1 MENPQRINPSSKG
14 NIFPALF
21 VCASLILNVY
31 LAAQLL
37 KRKPA
42 LPAVASAT
50 ADSFRRE
57 ETIASPDSLTKV
69 ATLESPASPESVEP
83 TFHWSAMESSD
94 YRQYIANLR
103 AAGVSEQVIRD
114 IIVADVS
121 QHFNKRAK
129 EIWQPRPTAY
139 WQKYNNEQP
148 NPKQMEEMSA
158 MSKEHGNTLK
168 ELLGVR
174 MGQQE
179 MIDTVYL
186 QIHGHERELLLLSP
200 DKREAA
206 MAALADADIEAK
218 VMKLHSTGSY
228 STRDEQK
235 LFNEKLKLLADVL
248 SPEEL
253 EEFHQRNSPFGV
265 HLKSEVRYLGLSSE
279 EYKQLLAAKESSGDK
294 LQTKDAV
301 QKLFGEERAKEFE
314 RTSSA
319 FYINAR
325 TGAEAEG
332 IPLDRVDQAAKLA
345 TDSTTAAF
353 TTLQDKTLSV
363 EERKAKL
370 KELQIQTEAKI
381 KELLGD
387 KASKL
392 VVRDLNNLMRSQA
405 TYIKP

>member
-1 MENPQRINPSSKG
+1 M
-14 NIFPALF
+14 
-21 VCASLILNVY
+21 
-31 LAAQLL
+31 
-37 KRKPA
+37 
-42 LPAVASAT
+42 
-50 ADSFRRE
+50 
-57 ETIASPDSLTKV
+57 
-69 ATLESPASPESVEP
+69 
-83 TFHWSAMESSD
+83 
-94 YRQYIANLR
+94 
-103 AAGVSEQVIRD
+103 
-114 IIVADVS
+114 
-121 QHFNKRAK
+121 
-129 EIWQPRPTAY
+129 
-139 WQKYNNEQP
+139 
-148 NPKQMEEMSA
+148 
-158 MSKEHGNTLK
+158 
-168 ELLGVR
+168 
-174 MGQQE
+174 
-179 MIDTVYL
+179 
-186 QIHGHERELLLLSP
+186 
-200 DKREAA
+200 
-206 MAALADADIEAK
+206 
-218 VMKLHSTGSY
+218 
-228 STRDEQK
+228 
-235 LFNEKLKLLADVL
+235 

>member
-1 MENPQRINPSSKG
+1 
-14 NIFPALF
+14 
-21 VCASLILNVY
+21 
-31 LAAQLL
+31 
-37 KRKPA
+37 
-42 LPAVASAT
+42 
-50 ADSFRRE
+50 
-57 ETIASPDSLTKV
+57 
-69 ATLESPASPESVEP
+69 
-83 TFHWSAMESSD
+83 MESSD

-114 IIVADVS
+114 IITADVG
-121 QHFNKRAK
+121 QHFTKRAR
-129 EIWQPRPTAY
+129 EIWPWRVNAY
-139 WQKYNNEQP
+139 WQKYNNERP
-148 NPKQMEEMSA
+148 NPKQTEQMA
-158 MSKEHGNTLK
+158 ALAKEHGATLK

-174 MGQQE
+174 IGQQE

-186 QIHGHERELLLLSP
+186 QIHGHERELLLLPP

-228 STRDEQK
+228 SSQDEQK
-235 LFNEKLKLLADVL
+235 LFNEKLKVLADVL
-248 SPEEL
+248 TPEEL
-253 EEFHQRNSPFGV
+253 EDYHQRNSPVGGYV
-265 HLKSEVRYLGLSSE
+265 KSQVRYLGLSPD
-279 EYKQLLAAKESSGDK
+279 EYKQLLVSMESSGEK

-301 QKLFGEERAKEFE
+301 EKLFGEERAKEFE

-332 IPLDRVDQAAKLA
+332 IPLDRVDQAAKVA

-370 KELQIQTEAKI
+370 KELQIQSEAKI

-387 KASKL
+387 KASKI
-392 VVRDLNNLMRSQA
+392 VVRDLNNVLRSQA